1 MKYWLLSLLLCSCC
15 GCATAHHA
23 AVVVDATLASTVFAV
38 DDAELTACQMHVLTD
53 AKCAELNTPIK
64 KALQDVKALT
74 AALQATP
81 NVGTVPASLS
91 AVLQDLQT
99 VDTILHALAQGPDIK
114 PLVDKV
120 QAAQQAVINQL
131 AKLTGGA

>member
-1 MKYWLLSLLLCSCC
+1 MKYILLSLLLCLS
-15 GCATAHHA
+15 GCASAHHV
-23 AVVVDATLASTVFAV
+23 AVVVDATLAQTVFSV
-38 DDAELTACQMHVLTD
+38 DDAELAACQAHVLTD
-53 AKCAELNTPIK
+53 AKCAELNVPIK

-81 NVGTVPASLS
+81 SVGIVPASLS
-91 AVLQDLQT
+91 AVLSDLQL
-99 VDTILHALAQGPDIK
+99 VNTILTALAQGPDIA
-114 PLVDKV
+114 PLVAKV